1 MASQL
6 FHIFRNNP
14 LGRETFLQS
23 LYFCKVM
30 QASIVIYIPN
40 HKKFLMYFENNIV
53 QVDLDKS
60 YITSQKTAIRN
71 VNELVKE
78 MGIKARF
85 IKPKTYTAS
94 ELPDIQPNFDF
105 MCCPRSISDLSSKI
119 GLGYIGPRVRHIVK
133 SAQFPVLLSS
143 PAFKEW
149 QSIAVFFGGSVNAIN
164 ALKLGLR
171 INRVSGIPIDV
182 FTQMEN
188 KTWESYEKVI
198 DKNDLK
204 KEMNHQVNEWHL
216 FKKRSFE
223 ENLYQVPHDALV
235 VLGAFGHSVLK
246 TIVFGSK
253 MEKIHSSLPNNLL
266 IAGPNYIE
274 RTHQSPGTFPL

>member
-40 HKKFLMYFENNIV
+40 REKFLMYFENNIV

-60 YITSQKTAIRN
+60 YITSQRTAKRN

-78 MGIKARF
+78 IGIKAKF

-119 GLGYIGPRVRHIVK
+119 GLGYIGPRVRHIVNT
-133 SAQFPVLLSS
+133 AQFPVLLSS

-149 QSIAVFFGGSVNAIN
+149 QSIAVFFGGSVNAVN

-188 KTWESYEKVI
+188 KTLESYEKVI

-204 KEMNHQVNEWHL
+204 KEMNRQVNEWHL
-216 FKKRSFE
+216 FEKRSFQ
-223 ENLYQVPHDALV
+223 ENLYKVPHDALV

-266 IAGPNYIE
+266 IVGPNYIE
-274 RTHQSPGTFPL
+274 RTHQSPNAFPL

>member
-1 MASQL
+1 MANQL

-23 LYFCKVM
+23 LYFCKIM
-30 QASIVIYIPN
+30 QASMVIYIPN

-60 YITSQKTAIRN
+60 YITSLKTAIRN

-78 MGIKARF
+78 MGIKTRF

-94 ELPDIQPNFDF
+94 VLPDIQPNFDF

-119 GLGYIGPRVRHIVK
+119 GLGYIGPRVRHIVN
-133 SAQFPVLLSS
+133 SAKFPVLLSS

-149 QSIAVFFGGSVNAIN
+149 QSIAVFFGGSVNSVN

-188 KTWESYEKVI
+188 ETQESYEKVI
-198 DKNDLK
+198 ERNDLK
-204 KEMNHQVNEWHL
+204 KEMNSQVNEWYL
-216 FKKRSFE
+216 FEKRTFE
-223 ENLYQVPHDALV
+223 ENLYQVPHNALV

-246 TIVFGSK
+246 TIVFGNK
-253 MEKIHSSLPNNLL
+253 MEKIQSTLPNNLL

-274 RTHQSPGTFPL
+274 RTHPS